1 MAELNPDIKQAYE
14 QLAWNA
20 LLREDLGN
28 HNLKGAKKDFEQI
41 KKLFDDILFHPNFA
55 ELPYNLVQKV
65 QNQLDNFLSFA
76 QEVRDFKNLEE
87 RNNFIERAGKWKD
100 GIIRETFDA
109 RDHMRTVGSHEDEDF
124 EKKKEELLDAR
135 KVALDNA
142 KKAEDNAKKAEEN
155 AKKAEAILQSAQTE
169 KQKEEGEKFGTFF
182 GDEAKENKR
191 RAHKNFRTMIGCIVV
206 TAILAV
212 AFYFDGTSFSKDGQ
226 VDYGMLASNALLKF
240 FVLSLGVFLIAHFSK
255 GHAAER
261 HLYNLNRQRQN
272 ALNSHRA
279 ILDSVM
285 ATDSDNEKEVKNLI
299 LLELTKAIFD
309 SKDTGYIKGNEK
321 GSLNISLPQIK
332 T

>member
-1 MAELNPDIKQAYE
+1 MAELNPDIKKAYE

-28 HNLKGAKKDFEQI
+28 HNLKGAEKDFAQI
-41 KKLFDDILFHPNFA
+41 KKVFDDILFHPNFA
-55 ELPYNLVQKV
+55 DLPDNRVQEMENLL
-65 QNQLDNFLSFA
+65 QNFFGFA
-76 QEVRDFKNLEE
+76 QDVRNFADTAEKENYISKIKNKKSDIIQRTATV
-87 RNNFIERAGKWKD
+87 RNYMQAI
-100 GIIRETFDA
+100 
-109 RDHMRTVGSHEDEDF
+109 GSHEDETLKNSQ
-124 EKKKEELLDAR
+124 EQAKKILSELNVHLN
-135 KVALDNA
+135 NA
-142 KKAEDNAKKAEEN
+142 KKAEKL
-155 AKKAEAILQSAQTE
+155 LQSAQTE

-191 RAHKNFRTMIGCIVV
+191 RAHKNFRTMVVCVVV

-212 AFYFDGTSFSKDGQ
+212 VFYFDGTPFSKDGQ

-261 HLYNLNRQRQN
+261 HLYNLNTQRQN

-309 SKDTGYIKGNEK
+309 SKDTGYIKSNEK
-321 GSLNISLPQIK
+321 GSLNISPQIK